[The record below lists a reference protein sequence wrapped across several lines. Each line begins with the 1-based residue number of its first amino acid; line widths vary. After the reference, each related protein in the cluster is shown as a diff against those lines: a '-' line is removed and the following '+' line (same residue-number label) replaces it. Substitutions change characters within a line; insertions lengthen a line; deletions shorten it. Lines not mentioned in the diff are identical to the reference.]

1 MDDADPHPHAAARAA
16 AMAAT
21 AKNRSH
27 GIRCWQE
34 TRGGDVKKLV
44 IADAGAAGIRAF
56 IHFCD
61 VHRQPWV
68 GHYYRLK
75 KGNGSV

>member
-21 AKNRSH
+21 AKNRSQ

-34 TRGGDVKKLV
+34 TRGGDVKTLI
-44 IADAGAAGIRAF
+44 IADARADGLGPLF
-56 IHFCD
+56 TSAMYTVSRGLAITI
-61 VHRQPWV
+61 
-68 GHYYRLK
+68 G
-75 KGNGSV
+75 